1 MTTSSSSRS
10 PIKAQENKVELLG
23 TYGGDL
29 THARKCSKCKEVKT
43 VADFYRDRSGPDGLR
58 SSCKKCA
65 NKAAKKWLA
74 SNQNKAKQTR
84 LTYSSRED
92 VKLRRCEVAKAWNR
106 ISIESTLLSKA
117 KKRSK
122 ANNLPFNLT
131 KDDILVPEICPA
143 LGIPL
148 KVNDGKLGDGSP
160 TLDRLIPELG
170 YVVGNV
176 CVISAKANRIKNNSS
191 FEEMRK
197 IAAWM
202 AEREQN
208 GKHR

>member
-1 MTTSSSSRS
+1 MILSD
-10 PIKAQENKVELLG
+10 QNHE
-23 TYGGDL
+23 
-29 THARKCSKCKEVKT
+29 RKCSKCKEVKT
-43 VADFYRDRSGPDGLR
+43 TIDFYHDKSGPDGLR

-65 NKAAKKWLA
+65 NTAAKKWL
-74 SNQNKAKQTR
+74 NN
-84 LTYSSRED
+84 
-92 VKLRRCEVAKAWNR
+92 NP
-106 ISIESTLLSKA
+106 SKA
-117 KKRSK
+117 KKTRLAYSGREDVRLRRNEIAKIWNRTSIVSTLLTK
-122 ANNLPFNLT
+122 AKKRAKARNIPFNLT
-131 KDDILVPEICPA
+131 KQDIFVPEFCPA

-148 KVNDGKLGDGSP
+148 KVNDGKLGDSSP

-208 GKHR
+208 GKHS